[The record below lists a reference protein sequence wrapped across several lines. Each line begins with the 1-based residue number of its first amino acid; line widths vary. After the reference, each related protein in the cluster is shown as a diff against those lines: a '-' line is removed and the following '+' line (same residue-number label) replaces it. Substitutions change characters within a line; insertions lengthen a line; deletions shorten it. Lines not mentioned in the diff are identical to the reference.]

1 MYDNSTE
8 TSLVRDK
15 SSLCKEDKRREKI
28 IEKYYKKAKKIRK
41 RIDDRLNE
49 IKTSDEYQN
58 LQYLSSD
65 DKKSNFKI
73 VGAFT
78 KAINKYY
85 DIKRFKVLF
94 QNDEVALGESNKN
107 TLMEFE
113 TFYETVMEIISL
125 YDAIEKIGYNGK
137 FSDDVIVKIAD
148 IDMTSFVQKSIAYSI
163 FLDLVEIHT
172 LENELEEFLEGKRE
186 IKLKSEVLGDWV
198 KQFASEHKGTI
209 LLVALS
215 LVYQGT
221 QIGKSDGEINIVDL
235 TPSKNE

>member
-15 SSLCKEDKRREKI
+15 SSLSKEDKRKEKI
-28 IEKYYKKAKKIRK
+28 IEKYYNKAKKIRK
-41 RIDDRLNE
+41 KIDERLNE
-49 IKTSDEYQN
+49 IKISDEYQN
-58 LQYLSSD
+58 LQYLSND

-73 VGAFT
+73 VGAFA

-85 DIKRFKVLF
+85 DVKRFKALF
-94 QNDEVALGESNKN
+94 QNDDIALGESNKN

-113 TFYETVMEIISL
+113 SFYKIVMEIIGL

-137 FSDDVIVKIAD
+137 YSDDVIVKIAD
-148 IDMTSFVQKSIAYSI
+148 IDMASFVQKSIAYSI
-163 FLDLVEIHT
+163 FLDLVEIQI

-186 IKLKSEVLGDWV
+186 IKLKSEVLGDSV
-198 KQFASEHKGTI
+198 KQFASEHKGTL

-215 LVYQGT
+215 LVYQVA